1 MRESV
6 DEQRETLAECA
17 TEATEVDVRIQ
28 IQPDGWVEDVRARGS
43 ARVGPCVERV
53 IKSWRFG
60 EAAGATQVELPIAL
74 EIPEVPEPADESSD
88 ENSDENSDESSDEN
102 SDENSETSDETSETE
117 G

>member
-53 IKSWRFG
+53 IKSWRFD

-74 EIPEVPEPADESSD
+74 EVPEPAAEAEAEAEAGAEAEAEADAE
-88 ENSDENSDESSDEN
+88 
-102 SDENSETSDETSETE
+102 SETE
-117 G
+117 S